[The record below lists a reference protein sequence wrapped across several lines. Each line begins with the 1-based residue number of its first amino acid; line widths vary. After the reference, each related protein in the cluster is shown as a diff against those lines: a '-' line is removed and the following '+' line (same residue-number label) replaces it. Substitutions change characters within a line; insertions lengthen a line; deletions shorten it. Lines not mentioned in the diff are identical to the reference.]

1 MRRQQQPRLSIGSS
15 SSLESPDCQ
24 LLALDF
30 NCYNQILLFSN
41 NTTKNDVFS
50 GFQDTQEPVNEQIR
64 MTSSSHNSSFVND
77 EGGGLSE
84 MANAILLKMIR
95 VADND
100 KTLQVVPAFNNCI
113 QSANSNSPTYGLLLS
128 VNSNIQEENR
138 IDINPK
144 PWTLVNATEL
154 SDVTK
159 EEFGIE
165 GAVCGTQ
172 DDVKYSKVCVVHPS
186 QFVTLNSNDQR
197 DKNVSESGASE
208 LEMVDSSEL
217 SNVQNIL
224 VDETSENLVG
234 LYTNVDGE
242 CIWPELIANLQKNDN
257 RRSDNHAS
265 LQQFVDE
272 LLQGFK
278 STIDELK
285 FFYVANQSAAS
296 LLETDVIKS
305 MIQMLGKISDQAL
318 FYLVDWARR
327 SYFFRDLMV
336 SF

>member
-1 MRRQQQPRLSIGSS
+1 M
-15 SSLESPDCQ
+15 
-24 LLALDF
+24 DF

-41 NTTKNDVFS
+41 NTAENDVFS
-50 GFQDTQEPVNEQIR
+50 GFQDTQGPVDEQIR
-64 MTSSSHNSSFVND
+64 MTSSSHNSSFVHD

-95 VADND
+95 VADNN

-113 QSANSNSPTYGLLLS
+113 QSVNSNSSTYGLLLS

-144 PWTLVNATEL
+144 SWTFVNATEL
-154 SDVTK
+154 SDVAK

-186 QFVTLNSNDQR
+186 QFVTLESNDQR
-197 DKNVSESGASE
+197 NKNVSESGASE

-217 SNVQNIL
+217 GNVQNIL
-224 VDETSENLVG
+224 VGETSENLVG
-234 LYTNVDGE
+234 LYTNVVDGE

-257 RRSDNHAS
+257 RRSDNRAS

-285 FFYVANQSAAS
+285 FFLRCKPVGSQSS
-296 LLETDVIKS
+296 RN
-305 MIQMLGKISDQAL
+305 
-318 FYLVDWARR
+318 RR
-327 SYFFRDLMV
+327 H
-336 SF
+336 